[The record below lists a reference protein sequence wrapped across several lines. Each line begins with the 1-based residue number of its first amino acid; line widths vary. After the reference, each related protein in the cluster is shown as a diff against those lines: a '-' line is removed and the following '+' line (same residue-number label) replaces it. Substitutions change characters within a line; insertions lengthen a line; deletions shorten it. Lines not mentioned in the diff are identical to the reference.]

1 MDLIAEL
8 GDALAN
14 VVDLLFRSME
24 AHGNNHGYS
33 IHIQITRTQV
43 KAI

>member
-8 GDALAN
+8 GNAFAD
-14 VVDLLFRSME
+14 VVDLLFRGVE